1 MYSSLKNIQILISLL
16 KKYHIKHLVISPGGR
31 STPFVH
37 SVEQDDFF
45 KIYSIVDERS
55 ASFFALGLTAELKEP
70 VAVCCSS
77 GTAVANH
84 VSAACEAFYQQLPL
98 LIISADRN
106 HNYMYQQEEQMVP
119 QEKLMEGFSKKIIT
133 LEHVRDEKD
142 FWYASRICNEALL
155 ELTTGEKGPVHINY
169 IVENDYPVH
178 HGIVKFEEENLPDV
192 KKIDRLSLEDSEDKW
207 MTYVSKFK
215 NSKILIIY
223 GQNSPLEEDEI
234 GIIEDFA
241 SKYNCV
247 ISTDLLSNLNCKY
260 SVPTFT
266 LSRMINTQEREDI
279 CPDIIITMNANSVSE
294 IKNSFNSLKNRFE
307 HIHVSQKGQ
316 ISDPYKKLSDIIA
329 CSPIM
334 FFKKFAQLAGNGTD
348 NHSYYEKIKSYRE
361 RIGINGSLNSENI
374 EYSALFAIQQ
384 LMKNIPE
391 NSLLHLAN
399 SMSVRFANFFDLKK
413 NIDVYCNRGTNGI
426 DGSMSSFIGQ
436 ANVSNR
442 PSFLII
448 GDLSFFY
455 DMNALWN
462 QYVGKNIRILVIN
475 NSGGAI
481 FYNFPGRG
489 NVPTVGQY
497 IAAEHTTS
505 IKDWVV
511 SRGFKYL
518 SASNKDETDS
528 AIKEL
533 VNTNSDYPVILEV
546 FTNKDEDIKSFNT
559 ILEHY
564 KTPTLKQ
571 KVWDNIPEGGLKNTI
586 REIMAKGK

>member
-1 MYSSLKNIQILISLL
+1 MYNSLKNVQILISLL
-16 KKYHIKHLVISPGGR
+16 KKYGIKNLVISPGGR
-31 STPFVH
+31 STPFVY
-37 SVEQDDFF
+37 SVEQDPFF

-133 LEHVRDEKD
+133 LGHVRDEKD

-169 IVENDYPVH
+169 VVENDYPVH

-192 KKIDRLSLEDSEDKW
+192 KKIDKLSLEDSDEKW
-207 MTYVSKFK
+207 LTYVSKFK

-223 GQNSPLEEDEI
+223 GQNSPLEENEI
-234 GIIEDFA
+234 KIVEDFA
-241 SKYNCV
+241 KKYNCV
-247 ISTDLLSNLNCKY
+247 ISTDLLSNLHCKY
-260 SVPTFT
+260 SISTYSI
-266 LSRMINTQEREDI
+266 SRMVNQQEKEDI
-279 CPDIIITMNANSVSE
+279 CPDIIITMNANTVSD
-294 IKNSFNSLKNRFE
+294 IKTILTPFKDKFE

-316 ISDPYKKLSDIIA
+316 VSDPFKKLSDIIA

-334 FFKKFAQLAGNGTD
+334 FFKKFAQLAGNDTD
-348 NHSYYEKIKSYRE
+348 NHSYYEKLRSYLD
-361 RIGINGSLNSENI
+361 RIGINGSLNNENI
-374 EYSALFAIQQ
+374 KYSSLYAVQQ

-399 SMSVRFANFFDLKK
+399 SMSVRFANFFDLAK
-413 NIDVYCNRGTNGI
+413 NVNVYCNRGTNGI

-436 ANVSNR
+436 ASISKC

-505 IKDWVV
+505 VKDWAE
-511 SRGFKYL
+511 SRGFKYI
-518 SASNKDETDS
+518 SAINKDETDS

-533 VNTNSDYPVILEV
+533 LNTSSDYPIILEA
-546 FTNKDEDIKSFNT
+546 FTNKDEDIKAYNS
-559 ILEHY
+559 ILENY
-564 KTPTLKQ
+564 KTQTLKQ

-586 REIMAKGK
+586 REIISKG